1 VVAWEAEGRVVVVKE
16 EEEVWEMV
24 VEEEAVMVVAEW
36 VEVELEEEG
45 WEGEEKV

>member
-1 VVAWEAEGRVVVVKE
+1 
-16 EEEVWEMV
+16 MV

-36 VEVELEEEG
+36 VEWELEEEV